1 MSSRNSPEL
10 ESISDDSMDQSPLR
24 DPDSELFSY
33 RCAGYSPIQIM
44 GSDYNRLKDDDELN
58 DNLIVFYMRY
68 CLEKLRQNNEDDA
81 KRYYLFDSFFYQ
93 KLSDMN
99 SRNRNK
105 VYETMSRWIKVDLL
119 EFRYIFVPICED
131 QHWYLVQIINPAAI
145 INNPPDCHI
154 AVYDSIA
161 PKFKHSSAV
170 RILKNLLIDYVKD
183 VKGKIIPKSVRI
195 PHSIVNTPKQLNTVD
210 CGVYILHFIETFME
224 NSSVHEQKIVDK
236 ETDEDQ
242 WNPTALPTKRQTILE
257 IIKNIEAEYQT
268 QSC

>member
-1 MSSRNSPEL
+1 
-10 ESISDDSMDQSPLR
+10 
-24 DPDSELFSY
+24 ELFSY
-33 RCAGYSPIQIM
+33 RCAGYSPIQII

-68 CLEKLRQNNEDDA
+68 CLEKLRKNDENEA

-99 SRNRNK
+99 TNFSRNKSK

-119 EFRYIFVPICED
+119 EFQYIFLPICED

-145 INNPPDCHI
+145 ISNPIDCHI
-154 AVYDSIA
+154 AIYDSIA
-161 PKFKHSSAV
+161 PKFKHRRAV
-170 RILKNLLIDYVKD
+170 TILKSLLIDYVQD
-183 VKGKIIPKSVRI
+183 VRGETINPRVRI
-195 PHSIVNTPKQLNTVD
+195 SYSIVNTPKQLNTVD

-224 NSSVHEQKIVDK
+224 NSSELEQKIIDK

-257 IIKNIEAEYQT
+257 IIENIEVEYK
-268 QSC
+268 S

>member
-10 ESISDDSMDQSPLR
+10 ESISDDSMDQSPLH
-24 DPDSELFSY
+24 
-33 RCAGYSPIQIM
+33 
-44 GSDYNRLKDDDELN
+44 YNRLKYDDELN

-131 QHWYLVQIINPAAI
+131 K
-145 INNPPDCHI
+145 PPDCHI

-224 NSSVHEQKIVDK
+224 NSSVLEQKIVDK

-268 QSC
+268 